1 MFFLKK
7 KGFAVNLA
15 MKIDIRKTFDT
26 LEWSLLISVLQNFGF
41 NQTFCNWIDKSL
53 HSAILSILVN
63 GKAVNLV

>member
-41 NQTFCNWIDKSL
+41 NQTFCNWIDKKVCIQQYYPSL
-53 HSAILSILVN
+53 
-63 GKAVNLV
+63 